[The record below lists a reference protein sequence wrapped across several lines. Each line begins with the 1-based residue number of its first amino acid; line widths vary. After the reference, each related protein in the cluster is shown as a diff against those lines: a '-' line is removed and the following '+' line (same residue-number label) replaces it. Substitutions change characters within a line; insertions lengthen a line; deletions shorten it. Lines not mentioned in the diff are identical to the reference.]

1 MPEAQQQR
9 RTIMGETRDTDWIEA
24 VERERRAKREA
35 IAAALIPLLRIYG
48 DGALPEAFYATV
60 EEATGFR
67 GDNHSSG
74 GTLRISFVTTESGT
88 ACSMERGR
96 RPPYVP
102 ATVSRE
108 PTRMLTAERV
118 SIGSV
123 RTATSLPGKIYNV
136 PRMKRCRRRHAK
148 P

>member
-88 ACSMERGR
+88 NDATC
-96 RPPYVP
+96 VP
-102 ATVSRE
+102 NDIGGKTAT
-108 PTRMLTAERV
+108 LTARGDLEQDGLIREL
-118 SIGSV
+118 
-123 RTATSLPGKIYNV
+123 ALLLAKLLPIYH
-136 PRMKRCRRRHAK
+136 PQRGQL
-148 P
+148 